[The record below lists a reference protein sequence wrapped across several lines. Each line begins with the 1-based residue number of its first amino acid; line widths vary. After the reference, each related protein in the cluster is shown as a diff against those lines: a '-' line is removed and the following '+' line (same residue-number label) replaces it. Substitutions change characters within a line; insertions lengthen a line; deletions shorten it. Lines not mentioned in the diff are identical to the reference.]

1 MKSKYVKKAFR
12 RLLLQVGA
20 ALLSVGVL
28 AYCGYHL
35 WRSMTS
41 SVTTETALPVTVES
55 VVSSTGY
62 LFREEQLL
70 YADAASAGSVTSV
83 LSSGE
88 KVAVGGTVVQIY
100 DVHAPEVVERLSEI
114 EEQILLLEDS
124 LEGSLSLKDI
134 SGLDDDIQSQ
144 ISAIHYASLQ
154 GDYSA
159 VASARRA
166 LLTSINKR
174 GIITGTSAD
183 LEDAI
188 ASLRLEATKLTETL
202 GLCRETVKAPVGGYY
217 YPTSDGYESLF
228 TPAALED
235 ITTESFAALTASRPE
250 VISEDCVGKLATSY
264 TWRIVCSVERETAEG
279 LNEGTSYTVSFPY
292 SHGERVQMELEKA
305 VYTDED
311 TTAVLVFQTSR
322 MPEGFAY
329 ARSQPVEIVEREYVG
344 FRIPIDAVRIVNG
357 REGVY
362 ILDGSKV
369 RFRYISVL
377 ATVDDA
383 YIAADAPTGDGGE
396 YGWLK
401 RNDVVILS
409 GKGLYDGRILT

>member
-1 MKSKYVKKAFR
+1 VQSKYVKKAFR
-12 RLLLQVGA
+12 RLLLQVGG
-20 ALLSVGVL
+20 ALLSVAVL
-28 AYCGYHL
+28 SYCGYHL

-55 VVSSTGY
+55 VVPSTGY
-62 LFREEQLL
+62 LFREERLL
-70 YADAASAGSVTSV
+70 YAEAASAGSVTSV
-83 LSSGE
+83 LSSGA
-88 KVAVGGTVVQIY
+88 KVAVGGTVARIY
-100 DVHAPEVVERLSEI
+100 DVHAPDVVDRLAEI

-144 ISAIHYASLQ
+144 ISTIHYASLT

-188 ASLRLEATKLTETL
+188 ASLRLEATKLTATL
-202 GLCRETVKAPVGGYY
+202 GVCRETVTAPVGGYY
-217 YPTSDGYESLF
+217 YPAADGYESLF
-228 TPAALED
+228 TPEALSE
-235 ITTESFAALTASRPE
+235 ITTDGFDRLTGAKP
-250 VISEDCVGKLATSY
+250 VTVSEDCVGKLATSY
-264 TWRIVCSVERETAEG
+264 TWRVACSVDRETAEG
-279 LNEGTSYTVSFPY
+279 LKAGSVYTVAFPY

-311 TTAVLVFQTSR
+311 TTAVLVFKTSR
-322 MPEGFAY
+322 MPEGFTY

-344 FRIPIDAVRIVNG
+344 FRIPIDAVRIING

-383 YIAADAPTGDGGE
+383 YIAAENPKGDGGE